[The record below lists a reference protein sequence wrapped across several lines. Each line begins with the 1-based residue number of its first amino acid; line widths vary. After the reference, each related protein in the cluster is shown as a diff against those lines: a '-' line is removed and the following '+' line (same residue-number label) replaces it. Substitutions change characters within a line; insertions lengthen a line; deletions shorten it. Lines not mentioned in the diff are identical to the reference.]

1 MVSDRNRTRFEV
13 GRGSCFNK
21 EASLMGERVRVHNSL
36 ADRKT
41 SLEGTLSINEME
53 KLSQLHFLLWLYRLT
68 GVDDRVTVDG
78 MIIF

>member
-13 GRGSCFNK
+13 GFGSCFNK

-53 KLSQLHFLLWLYRLT
+53 NMLWLIERVGKNWTSEVLFKRL
-68 GVDDRVTVDG
+68 
-78 MIIF
+78 ILIFKE